1 MAKLLSTIPKVT
13 VLMSVYNG
21 EKYLNE
27 AVTSILEQTFTDFE
41 FLIVDDA
48 STDSTPEIL
57 QKYKDP
63 RINTIRNPENLGL
76 TKSLNI
82 GLKRAKGEYIARM
95 DADDVSLD
103 HRLETQVAFMDAHP
117 EISICGSW
125 MVTIGNH
132 TGSVFSSPLLN
143 DEIITGFL
151 FDNTIFHPTVVIRKN
166 IVLNLN
172 EFYDEQFKQAQDMEY
187 WVRLS
192 NSGVKFANIGEVL
205 LKYRIHETNIGKTHI
220 ENQEKNA
227 GMVKFLQLKR
237 LGIELT
243 EEEKITYNILVK
255 GVSSNIDSLEN
266 VSQLM
271 EKILKNNE
279 KIKIYPDLVLSMEL
293 ARRWWR
299 VCLHS
304 SSNGLSVW
312 TMYFRNPV
320 SRYRKMPL
328 TAKMYFFSK
337 CLLHIY

>member
-1 MAKLLSTIPKVT
+1 
-13 VLMSVYNG
+13 MSVYNG
-21 EKYLNE
+21 EKYLGE

-41 FLIVDDA
+41 FLIIDDA
-48 STDSTPEIL
+48 STDRTPEIL

-63 RINTIRNPENLGL
+63 RINTIRNPENFGL

-103 HRLETQVAFMDAHP
+103 HRLETQITFMDAHP

-125 MVTIGNH
+125 MVSIGNNA
-132 TGSVFSSPLLN
+132 GSVFSSPLLN

-151 FDNTIFHPTVVIRKN
+151 FDNTIFHPTVVLRKET
-166 IVLNLN
+166 IFRLGELYN
-172 EFYDEQFKQAQDMEY
+172 EQYKQAQDMEF

-192 NSGVKFANIGEVL
+192 NYGVKFANIGEVL
-205 LKYRIHETNIGKTHI
+205 LKYRIHETNIGKTQI
-220 ENQEKNA
+220 ENQERNA
-227 GMVKFLQLKR
+227 GCVKFLQLKR
-237 LGIELT
+237 LSIELT
-243 EEEKITYNILVK
+243 EEEKINYNILIK
-255 GVSSNIDSLEN
+255 GVPSDLNTLEN
-266 VSQLM
+266 VSRLI
-271 EKILKNNE
+271 EKILKTNE
-279 KIKIYPDLVLSMEL
+279 KIKMYPDQILSREL

-304 SSNGLSVW
+304 TSNGLSVW
-312 TMYFRNPV
+312 KKYFTNPV
-320 SRYRKMPL
+320 SQSRKITF